1 MRDDL
6 IHIENFSKSFGD
18 LKAVDDLSFDVKKGE
33 VMAFLGANGSGKT
46 TTIRCLLKIY
56 TPDRG
61 KLLIHGEEYSEKL
74 NSKIGY
80 LPEERGIYK
89 DVTPLEILEY
99 TAVLR
104 GFSHSDAKFRAEKY
118 LKEVD
123 LFDHRIKKIAQL
135 SSGMQQ
141 KVQLGTALIH
151 EPEILILDEPF
162 KGLDAMNRQLFVDK
176 FIEQAKKGTTV
187 LYSTHVIDEA
197 QKMSDSVVMI
207 REGKRVEYGTVS
219 EVRKRYGSNN
229 IVIEFSGKAPEK
241 DTKLYRSTVTNTTAE
256 IAPKDEDTDP
266 NDVIAELVKNGT
278 KIIKMEVDAPS
289 LNDIFIELMS
299 KKNE

>member
-1 MRDDL
+1 MADSL
-6 IHIENFSKSFGD
+6 IHIENFSKTFGN
-18 LKAVDDLSFDVKKGE
+18 LKAVDNLSFDVRKGE

-56 TPDRG
+56 TPDQG
-61 KLLIHGEEYSEKL
+61 KLLIHEEEYSEKL
-74 NSKIGY
+74 NSQIGY

-104 GFSHSDAKFRAEKY
+104 GFTHSDAKSRAEQY

-123 LFDHRIKKIAQL
+123 LYDHRTKKIAQL

-162 KGLDAMNRQLFVDK
+162 KGLDAMNRQLFVEK
-176 FIEQAKKGTTV
+176 FIEQAYKGTTI

-197 QKMSDSVVMI
+197 QKMSDSIVMI
-207 REGKRVEYGTVS
+207 KEGRRVEYGPVA
-219 EVRKRYGSNN
+219 EVRKKYGSNN

-241 DTKLYRSTVTNTTAE
+241 DSKLYRSTVTNTTAE
-256 IAPKDEDTDP
+256 IAPKDENMDP
-266 NDVIAELVKNGT
+266 NDVIVELIKNGT

-299 KKNE
+299 KKDE

>member
-18 LKAVDDLSFDVKKGE
+18 LKAVDDLSFDVKQGE

-104 GFSHSDAKFRAEKY
+104 GFSHSDAKSRAEKY

-123 LFDHRIKKIAQL
+123 LFDHRTKKIAQL

-141 KVQLGTALIH
+141 KVQLGAALIH

-266 NDVIAELVKNGT
+266 NDVIAELIKNGT